1 MHIFRSPLLGGF
13 FALLVL
19 GVSAGCEQAPPTA
32 ADLSKSPWLDPKV
45 QIEGLNNSDK
55 VIRGVSAYNLGNI
68 GAPAA
73 DAVPRL
79 EQLAKDDPEPKIREN
94 AAKAL
99 EKIHAELGPN
109 ASD

>member
-1 MHIFRSPLLGGF
+1 MLVSRSSLLGGF
-13 FALLVL
+13 LALLVL
-19 GVSAGCEQAPPTA
+19 GVSAGCEHAPPTA
-32 ADLSKSPWLDPKV
+32 ADLSKSPWLDPNV

-79 EQLAKDDPEPKIREN
+79 EQLAKDDPELQVREN
-94 AAKAL
+94 AAKAV
-99 EKIHAELGPN
+99 EKIRAAMDHD